1 MKCMALSAI
10 AVTPI
15 LSDMLALQ
23 VVGSVSLFSV
33 VFAGLIYGEI
43 LLLQRG

>member
-10 AVTPI
+10 AVTPTI
-15 LSDMLALQ
+15 SDMLALQ

-33 VFAGLIYGEI
+33 VFCALIYGEI
-43 LLLQRG
+43 RLLARG